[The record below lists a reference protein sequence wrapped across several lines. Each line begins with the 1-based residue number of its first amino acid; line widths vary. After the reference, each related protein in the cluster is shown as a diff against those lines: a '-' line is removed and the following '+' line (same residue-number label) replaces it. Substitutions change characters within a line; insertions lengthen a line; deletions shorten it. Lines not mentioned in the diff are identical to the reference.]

1 MRRVPIDAAKGLG
14 KATRIWKGFP
24 IVYIGVAFFLL
35 PITALAVSTCF
46 TQDSTAFVAL
56 GIILC
61 TFILLA
67 VLYTIYWCRCK
78 DGKNKCYMCFVRREN
93 KRVMMQ
99 ELPNTLEHIHKDLG
113 RLKEAVGLPD
123 EIEEEDEEVQALIT
137 SDKML
142 DEKENEGIV
151 AARDETSDY
160 DENISMEM
168 ET

>member
-1 MRRVPIDAAKGLG
+1 MRRIPINAAKGLG

-24 IVYIGVAFFLL
+24 LVYIGCAFFLL

-56 GIILC
+56 GIILV
-61 TFILLA
+61 TFIFLA
-67 VLYTIYWCRCK
+67 VVYTIYWCRCK
-78 DGKNKCYMCFVRREN
+78 DGKQKCYMCFVRREN

-99 ELPNTLEHIHKDLG
+99 DLPKTLEHINVDIG

-123 EIEEEDEEVQALIT
+123 EIEEEDEEVQALIS

-142 DEKENEGIV
+142 DVKENERIV
-151 AARDETSDY
+151 AAKEEPSE
-160 DENISMEM
+160 ENEYVEM